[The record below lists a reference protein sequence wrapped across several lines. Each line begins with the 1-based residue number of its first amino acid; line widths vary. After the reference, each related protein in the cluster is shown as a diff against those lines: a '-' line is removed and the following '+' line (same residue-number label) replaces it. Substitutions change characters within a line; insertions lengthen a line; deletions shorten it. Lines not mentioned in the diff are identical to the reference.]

1 MIKVAR
7 RLSTYSF
14 FTLFLVVLMFSGN
27 SWSKDTPVKIGVLAP
42 RGVKQCLE
50 KWSPTAQYLKYELPD
65 KNFAIVPLDFEQ
77 IFTFVEKREIDFIL
91 ANPSFYVE
99 LESLHGANR
108 IATLKNKYRGKVV
121 TKYGGLIFCR
131 AERNGIK
138 NLRDL
143 KGKTL
148 MAVKQTSFG
157 GWRAPL
163 REFKQKGINPYSDFK
178 EVRYGGTHDAVVYAV
193 KDGIVD
199 AGTIRTGTL
208 ERMAAEGKIDI
219 KAFRIINDLTKKHNN
234 FPFVCSTQL
243 YPEWPFAKLKHTSN
257 ELSERVAIA
266 LIRMPPEFA
275 AARAAKCDGWTIP
288 LQYQPVHE
296 CLKDLRLGPYKDFDK
311 ITFGSVTRNY
321 WGWMVAISIMFVA
334 VLGAAI
340 FILRLNRNINTAHVE
355 LESEINVRKRAEVE
369 SRESEEKYRSLI
381 ENSFDGI
388 FVQKGS
394 MIIFA
399 NQRLNEMLGYE
410 KDELVG
416 LDHWIVYHPD
426 YQEVTKNRAQ
436 ARMRGEKITP
446 QYEVKLQRKDGS
458 WFYGEINARAIS
470 LEEEPGV
477 QVWVRD
483 ITSSKQVED
492 ALKESEEKYRTLS
505 EQSTDAIY
513 ITSREG
519 NLTYINQS
527 FLNLFDYTK
536 EEVKNLKAQDFY
548 VSPEDRFRF
557 QQEVEKTDAVRDFE
571 VKMRKKDGMVIDC
584 LITASI
590 RKSNDGS
597 TLGYQG
603 VIRDITEKKKTEEAL
618 RESEAQKKAILDASV
633 DRIRLVD
640 KDLKIIW
647 ANKTTTRELNIAPED
662 LVGHTC
668 YKFLVYRDTPCIGCP
683 VIKSIKSGQIEHV
696 VMHQTKSKTSK
707 GEAYWDDYA
716 VPIKNES
723 GDIVNIIEIT
733 RNITEQVRSEEELK
747 QAKIAAEAANQAKS
761 EFLANMSHEIRTPM
775 NAIMG
780 MTDLALTTDLNTE
793 QQEYME
799 MVKMSA
805 DSLLSLINNILDFS
819 KIEARQLELEE
830 IDFDLRTTL
839 ETATE
844 MLAIRAHEKGI
855 ELACH
860 IKPDVPTALMG
871 DPVRLR
877 QVILN
882 LTGNAIKFTEEG
894 EVFIQADIEKERG
907 SSLLLHFMVS
917 DTGIG
922 IPRDKIDT
930 IFESFKQAD
939 SSTTRKYGGTG
950 LGLNICRQ
958 LVEMMGGRI
967 WVESPSD
974 FVIST
979 DNFQLEDSS
988 KLKNNRQS
996 KATYGSTFH
1005 FTASFK
1011 LSHAQEREAAR
1022 LKKLDLSGIPIL
1034 IIDDNATNRLVFSE
1048 MTSSWGLEPAVAE
1061 DGEEALFQIKKA
1073 SDSGR
1078 PYRLLLLDLQMPD
1091 MDGFEVARRVK
1102 ESDSGKNV
1110 EIILLTSAGQ
1120 KGDASL
1126 CKEVGISG
1134 YLLKPVKQSDLLD
1147 AITLALGHPTEEK
1160 IPVITRYTIQETR
1173 KRLDI
1178 LLAEDNIVNQK
1189 LAKKILEKR
1198 GHRVVVASNGR
1209 EAIERLKGEYFDLTL
1224 MDVQMPEMD
1233 GLTATRKIRNSKGQI
1248 SNIPIIA
1255 MTAHAMKEDK
1265 ERCFE
1270 AGMDDYV
1277 SKPIK
1282 PEELF
1287 EVIEKFASQLQEKD
1301 KKEEKTSPASKDNK
1315 PAAKDIFDLSKAL
1328 EVVDG
1333 DMGLFKEIV
1342 DLFLEN
1348 LPDSIA
1354 QIREAV
1360 ATSDANTLDKT
1371 AHSLKG
1377 SVGNFGTN
1385 RAFEAAYRLELIGK
1399 EGKLAK
1405 ADAALFKLE
1414 KELSDLE
1421 AAMKEALLG
1430 DKK

>member
-1 MIKVAR
+1 MLSFDKMIKVR
-7 RLSTYSF
+7 RDLMTKKLTYEELEKRAKELEKGLLKHEQAEEKLKKRYDLETKLIQSSPDGIIGVDTKGGI
-14 FTLFLVVLMFSGN
+14 TLFNKAAEKIFGYSQDEVVGKMNVEELYPPGYARDVNKKLKEPEYGGPGRLINYETKIFNKDGRHIPVGISGSLVYDNSKIIGSVGYFHDMTLKEKTMAKLQESEKKYRTILENIEDGYYEADIVGNLTFFNDSLCKIYGYTNDELMGMNYWQYTDKETHRQIYQIFNRVYKTGEPAKISDWEIVRKDGTKRYIEA
-27 SWSKDTPVKIGVLAP
+27 SISLMKDTEDKLIGFRGIVRDVTEDKLVEKSLQREKEKFRVLVEESP
-42 RGVKQCLE
+42 FGVSIISDDGRYKYVNPKLNEILGYTLE
-50 KWSPTAQYLKYELPD
+50 DISTGREWLRKAFPD
-65 KNFAIVPLDFEQ
+65 KEY
-77 IFTFVEKREIDFIL
+77 R
-91 ANPSFYVE
+91 
-99 LESLHGANR
+99 
-108 IATLKNKYRGKVV
+108 NKV
-121 TKYGGLIFCR
+121 IS
-131 AERNGIK
+131 NWIS
-138 NLRDL
+138 DL
-143 KGKTL
+143 KGLKPGKFRPRTFT
-148 MAVKQTSFG
+148 MTC
-157 GWRAPL
+157 
-163 REFKQKGINPYSDFK
+163 
-178 EVRYGGTHDAVVYAV
+178 
-193 KDGIVD
+193 KDGSEKVICFRPV
-199 AGTIRTGTL
+199 AMGTGEHFVIY
-208 ERMAAEGKIDI
+208 EDI
-219 KAFRIINDLTKKHNN
+219 TE
-234 FPFVCSTQL
+234 Q
-243 YPEWPFAKLKHTSN
+243 
-257 ELSERVAIA
+257 
-266 LIRMPPEFA
+266 
-275 AARAAKCDGWTIP
+275 
-288 LQYQPVHE
+288 
-296 CLKDLRLGPYKDFDK
+296 
-311 ITFGSVTRNY
+311 
-321 WGWMVAISIMFVA
+321 
-334 VLGAAI
+334 
-340 FILRLNRNINTAHVE
+340 
-355 LESEINVRKRAEVE
+355 KRAEE
-369 SRESEEKYRSLI
+369 A
-381 ENSFDGI
+381 
-388 FVQKGS
+388 
-394 MIIFA
+394 M
-399 NQRLNEMLGYE
+399 NE
-410 KDELVG
+410 
-416 LDHWIVYHPD
+416 
-426 YQEVTKNRAQ
+426 
-436 ARMRGEKITP
+436 
-446 QYEVKLQRKDGS
+446 
-458 WFYGEINARAIS
+458 
-470 LEEEPGV
+470 
-477 QVWVRD
+477 
-483 ITSSKQVED
+483 
-492 ALKESEEKYRTLS
+492 
-505 EQSTDAIY
+505 
-513 ITSREG
+513 
-519 NLTYINQS
+519 
-527 FLNLFDYTK
+527 
-536 EEVKNLKAQDFY
+536 
-548 VSPEDRFRF
+548 
-557 QQEVEKTDAVRDFE
+557 
-571 VKMRKKDGMVIDC
+571 
-584 LITASI
+584 
-590 RKSNDGS
+590 
-597 TLGYQG
+597 
-603 VIRDITEKKKTEEAL
+603 
-618 RESEAQKKAILDASV
+618 
-633 DRIRLVD
+633 
-640 KDLKIIW
+640 
-647 ANKTTTRELNIAPED
+647 
-662 LVGHTC
+662 
-668 YKFLVYRDTPCIGCP
+668 
-683 VIKSIKSGQIEHV
+683 
-696 VMHQTKSKTSK
+696 
-707 GEAYWDDYA
+707 
-716 VPIKNES
+716 
-723 GDIVNIIEIT
+723 
-733 RNITEQVRSEEELK
+733 
-747 QAKIAAEAANQAKS
+747 AKIAAEAANQAKS

-793 QQEYME
+793 QREYME

-805 DSLLSLINNILDFS
+805 DSLLSLINDILDFS

-877 QVILN
+877 QVVLN

-894 EVFIQADIEKERG
+894 EVFIQADIENEHG

-922 IPRDKIDT
+922 IPPGKIDT
-930 IFESFKQAD
+930 IFESFKQVD

-979 DNFQLEDSS
+979 DNFKLEDSS

-996 KATYGSTFH
+996 KATYASTFH

-1011 LSHAQEREAAR
+1011 LSHAKEREATR

-1078 PYRLLLLDLQMPD
+1078 PYRLLLLDLQMPN

-1134 YLLKPVKQSDLLD
+1134 YLVKPVKQSDLLD
-1147 AITLALGHPTEEK
+1147 AITLAMGHATEEN

-1233 GLTATRKIRNSKGQI
+1233 GLTATRKIRSLKGKI

-1265 ERCFE
+1265 ERCFA

-1287 EVIEKFASQLQEKD
+1287 EVIEKFARQLQEKD
-1301 KKEEKTSPASKDNK
+1301 RKEEKTPSASKDNK
-1315 PAAKDIFDLSKAL
+1315 ATAKDIFDLSKAL
-1328 EVVDG
+1328 EVVNG

-1342 DLFLEN
+1342 NLFLEN

-1360 ATSDANTLDKT
+1360 ATSDANSLDKT

-1405 ADAALFKLE
+1405 ADAALLRLE
-1414 KELSDLE
+1414 KEFSDLE